1 MCFALAIYSQ
11 SKTIKY
17 FTLFESV
24 DEVWPAGVINYVSFA
39 VNYDFLRIFEMSL
52 FTLTFKVVGVSTT
65 YELKEVKN
73 NTFESIK
80 LQ

>member
-1 MCFALAIYSQ
+1 
-11 SKTIKY
+11 
-17 FTLFESV
+17 
-24 DEVWPAGVINYVSFA
+24 
-39 VNYDFLRIFEMSL
+39 MSL